1 MILTGFQVPKMWSA
15 KAYNSLKSLGSWVRD
30 LTFRLDFI
38 SVSTLKVSF
47 LTTSKAFRF
56 VDLGSFRSPDVL
68 LVVRVLF
75 SARLSD
81 WNSSNSRPE
90 I

>member
-1 MILTGFQVPKMWSA
+1 MMVFQVPKMWSA

-30 LTFRLDFI
+30 LTLRLDFI
-38 SVSTLKVSF
+38 SVSLKLPR
-47 LTTSKAFRF
+47 LTTSKGFWF

-68 LVVRVLF
+68 LVIRVLL
-75 SARLSD
+75 SARFSD